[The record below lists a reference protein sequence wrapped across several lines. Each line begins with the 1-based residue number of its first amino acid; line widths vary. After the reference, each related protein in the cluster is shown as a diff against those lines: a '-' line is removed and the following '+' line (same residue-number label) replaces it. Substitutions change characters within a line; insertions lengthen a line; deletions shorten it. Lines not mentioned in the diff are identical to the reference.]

1 MGLHPPNPRVAKAGS
16 ANAVE
21 DVVAASISVSLI
33 GAAGIAGGSGIG
45 ANPIGLLSWLINRT
59 DDEAKAADV
68 IWPRNRLDPDQLHCP
83 KLLFVGTW

>member
-45 ANPIGLLSWLINRT
+45 ANPIGLLS
-59 DDEAKAADV
+59 
-68 IWPRNRLDPDQLHCP
+68 
-83 KLLFVGTW
+83 